1 MTKQEIMAAIESLS
15 QNERHEIIDHIFK
28 FEEEQKP
35 RFSLGMGQ
43 FAAWRSPS
51 YPEKWL
57 VGISLQKETNATS
70 AIMGEY
76 LSQYGC
82 IRQTRMDNTQDVT
95 PLDIYI
101 DFNRLIE
108 LTKLAEEQP
117 KVFAERVRQKCESI
131 WRADNEQV

>member
-51 YPEKWL
+51 YPENGLL
-57 VGISLQKETNATS
+57 V
-70 AIMGEY
+70 Y
-76 LSQYGC
+76 LSKRKQMQRLPLWVS
-82 IRQTRMDNTQDVT
+82 IFPSMDV
-95 PLDIYI
+95 
-101 DFNRLIE
+101 
-108 LTKLAEEQP
+108 
-117 KVFAERVRQKCESI
+117 
-131 WRADNEQV
+131 